1 MSRIQSFSRWGLRN
15 LNNAYQSTGSVGSR
29 NGLLSSLSVSK
40 SLQIEPQS
48 QSYYTISTLKRVST
62 NKIISRGLASKSK

>member
-29 NGLLSSLSVSK
+29 NGILSSLSVSK

-48 QSYYTISTLKRVST
+48 QSYYTISTMKRVST
-62 NKIISRGLASKSK
+62 NNIISRGFASKSK